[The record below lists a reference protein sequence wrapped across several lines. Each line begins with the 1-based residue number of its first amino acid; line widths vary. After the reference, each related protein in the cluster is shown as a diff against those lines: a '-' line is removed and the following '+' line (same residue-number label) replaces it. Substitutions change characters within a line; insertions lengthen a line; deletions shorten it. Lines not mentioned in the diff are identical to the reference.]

1 MVETHIKYEGYI
13 QSQLREVE
21 RLQRLEHRQIPSD
34 LNYSQVSGLSNEV
47 VERLDRIRPTNL
59 GQAARVPGITPAAL
73 SVLNIHLE
81 VRRRASPETTT

>member
-1 MVETHIKYEGYI
+1 MNI

-21 RLQRLEHRQIPSD
+21 RLERLEHRRIPSD
-34 LNYSQVSGLSNEV
+34 LNYGQVSGLSNEV
-47 VERLDRIRPTNL
+47 VERLNRIKPSNL

-81 VRRRASPETTT
+81 VRRRSGTDTALAADTA